1 MGSSFQPD
9 GPFIATGHLIHRLHR
24 DFVRPHWRR
33 LLLAL
38 LMMVI
43 IASTTALLAKAVQ
56 PLLNDVFIGRNRDR
70 LVTVAVTIFLL
81 FLAKGIASYIEEVL
95 MNSIGQ
101 TIVSSMQSAMFRA
114 LVYADLSF
122 YNRTATGLLLGRM
135 TNDVNLLRT
144 VVTNSLTG
152 LGKDFLSVLFLVTVM
167 FLQDWKL
174 SLVALVVFPAAILP
188 ISRQGRRMR
197 KVSGQTQTRQGELLV
212 RLEQV
217 FQGNRLVKAYGMEAY
232 ETRSVDL
239 LLGRILKQIKRAGR
253 VRALSSP
260 IMETLGG
267 IAIVTVVV
275 IGGLQVIE
283 GSRTTG
289 TFFSFI
295 TALLLAYEPVKRLA
309 NLNNSLQEALAAA
322 QRVFSVLDLRPQIT
336 SPAGAEA
343 LAVKHG
349 EIRIENLCFSYD
361 SVAVPGLFGDAPS
374 PALSPALNPT
384 TSPALSPTL
393 SPTTSPTTP
402 PGPGMA
408 SAAAESRLALD
419 HVTLTVAAGQRVALV
434 GKSGG
439 GKSTLLNMIPRLYDP
454 QVGRILIDGVDI
466 RSIQLDSLRRS
477 LALVSQ
483 EVVLFNDTVRANIAY
498 GDQSRSQPEIEAA
511 AKNAAA
517 HDFILELPQ
526 GYDTEVGEFGAKL
539 SGGQRQR
546 IAIARAMLRNAPIL
560 LLDEATSALDN
571 QSERLVQQALDR
583 LMVGR
588 TVIVIAHRLS
598 TIVHADVICVIEG
611 GKIVESGSHAELL
624 ARQERYYGLYRQYE
638 QGELEG
644 ETR

>member
-1 MGSSFQPD
+1 MVTPSLQG
-9 GPFIATGHLIHRLHR
+9 GRVLATRQLVARLHR
-24 DFVRPHWRR
+24 EFVRPHWRR

-70 LVTVAVTIFLL
+70 LVTVAVSIFLL

-122 YNRTATGLLLGRM
+122 YNRTATGVLLGRM

-152 LGKDFLSVLFLVTVM
+152 LGKDFLSVVFLVTVM
-167 FLQDWKL
+167 FMQDWKL

-197 KVSGQTQTRQGELLV
+197 KVSGLTQTRQGELIV

-232 ETRSVDL
+232 ETRSVDE
-239 LLGRILKQIKRAGR
+239 LLGRILKQIRKAAR

-267 IAIVTVVV
+267 IAIVTVIV

-309 NLNNSLQEALAAA
+309 NLNNSLQEAMAAA

-336 SPAGAEA
+336 SPTAA
-343 LAVKHG
+343 LPLTVKRG

-361 SVAVPGLFGDAPS
+361 SVPTPILYGDEAVMEAPHHD
-374 PALSPALNPT
+374 P
-384 TSPALSPTL
+384 
-393 SPTTSPTTP
+393 
-402 PGPGMA
+402 
-408 SAAAESRLALD
+408 RLALD
-419 HVTLTVAAGQRVALV
+419 HFSLTIAPGQRVALV
-434 GKSGG
+434 GRSGG

-466 RSIQLDSLRRS
+466 RSLELDSLRRS

-498 GDQSRSQPEIEAA
+498 GDQARSQAEIEEA

-517 HDFILELPQ
+517 HEFILALPQ

-571 QSERLVQQALDR
+571 QSEWLVQQALDR

-598 TIVHADVICVIEG
+598 TIVHADLICVIEG
-611 GKIVESGSHAELL
+611 GKIVESGTHAELL
-624 ARQERYYGLYRQYE
+624 ARQERYYALHRQYE
-638 QGELEG
+638 QGEQG
-644 ETR
+644 EQGGDPE

>member
-1 MGSSFQPD
+1 MAEQANLTDLPHDQPELD
-9 GPFIATGHLIHRLHR
+9 HQPLATGILVRRLYR

-43 IASTTALLAKAVQ
+43 IAGTTALLAKTVQ
-56 PLLNDVFIGRNRDR
+56 PLLNDVFIGRNREQ
-70 LVTVAVTIFLL
+70 LVVVAVTIFIL

-95 MNSIGQ
+95 MNSLGQ
-101 TIVSSMQSAMFRA
+101 TIVSTMQSAMFRT
-114 LVYADLSF
+114 LVYADMAF
-122 YNRTATGLLLGRM
+122 FNRTATGLLIARL

-152 LGKDFLSVLFLVTVM
+152 MGKDFLSVVFLVTVM
-167 FLQDWKL
+167 FMQDWKL

-188 ISRQGRRMR
+188 IARQGRKMR
-197 KVSGQTQTRQGELLV
+197 KVSGQTQSRQGELVV

-232 ETRSVDL
+232 ETRSVND
-239 LLGRILKQIKRAGR
+239 LLGRILKQIKRAAR

-283 GSRTTG
+283 GTRTTG

-322 QRVFSVLDLRPQIT
+322 QRVFSVLDLQPHIT
-336 SPAGAEA
+336 SAAGAQP
-343 LAVKHG
+343 LVVQRG

-361 SVAVPGLFGDAPS
+361 AAP
-374 PALSPALNPT
+374 AA
-384 TSPALSPTL
+384 TL
-393 SPTTSPTTP
+393 V
-402 PGPGMA
+402 G
-408 SAAAESRLALD
+408 AAAEPLVIPPADLLSDQPAPSGAPRRALD
-419 HVTLTVAAGQRVALV
+419 HFSLTIAPGQRVALV

-439 GKSTLLNMIPRLYDP
+439 GKSTLLNMIPRFYDP
-454 QVGRILIDGVDI
+454 QEGRILIDGIDI
-466 RSIQLDSLRRS
+466 RSVELRSLRRS

-483 EVVLFNDTVRANIAY
+483 EVVLFDDTIRANIAY
-498 GDQSRSQPEIEAA
+498 GDMTRSQAEIEQAA
-511 AKNAAA
+511 ENAAA
-517 HDFILELPQ
+517 HEFIQALPQ

-546 IAIARAMLRNAPIL
+546 IAIARAMLRDAPIL

-571 QSERLVQQALDR
+571 QSERLVQQAMDR

-588 TVIVIAHRLS
+588 TVVVIAHRLS
-598 TIVHADVICVIEG
+598 TIIDADLICVIEG
-611 GKIVESGSHAELL
+611 GKIVESGSHSELL
-624 ARQERYYGLYRQYE
+624 ARQQKYYALYRQYE
-638 QGELEG
+638 EG
-644 ETR
+644 EVA

>member
-1 MGSSFQPD
+1 MVHPSLLDSRVL
-9 GPFIATGHLIHRLHR
+9 ATRQLVARLYR
-24 DFVRPHWRR
+24 EFVRPHWRR
-33 LLLAL
+33 LFLAL

-43 IASTTALLAKAVQ
+43 IAGTTALLAKAVQ

-70 LVTVAVTIFLL
+70 LVTVAVSIFLL

-122 YNRTATGLLLGRM
+122 YNRTATGVLLGRM

-152 LGKDFLSVLFLVTVM
+152 LGKDFLSVVFLVTVM
-167 FLQDWKL
+167 FMQDWKL

-197 KVSGQTQTRQGELLV
+197 KVSGLTQTRQGELIV

-232 ETRSVDL
+232 ETRSVDE
-239 LLGRILKQIKRAGR
+239 LLGRILKQIRKAAR

-267 IAIVTVVV
+267 IAIVTVIV

-309 NLNNSLQEALAAA
+309 NLNNSLQEAMASA

-336 SPAGAEA
+336 SPVAA
-343 LAVKHG
+343 LPLTVKQG

-361 SVAVPGLFGDAPS
+361 SVPTPILYGDEAAKVAPRHD
-374 PALSPALNPT
+374 P
-384 TSPALSPTL
+384 
-393 SPTTSPTTP
+393 
-402 PGPGMA
+402 
-408 SAAAESRLALD
+408 RLALD
-419 HVTLTVAAGQRVALV
+419 HFSLTIAPGQRVALV
-434 GKSGG
+434 GRSGG

-466 RSIQLDSLRRS
+466 RSLELASLRRS

-498 GDQSRSQPEIEAA
+498 GDEARSQVEIEEA

-517 HDFILELPQ
+517 HEFILALPQ

-571 QSERLVQQALDR
+571 QSEWLVQQALDR

-598 TIVHADVICVIEG
+598 TIVHADLICVIEG
-611 GKIVESGSHAELL
+611 GRIVESGTHAELL
-624 ARQERYYGLYRQYE
+624 ARQDRYYALHRQYE
-638 QGELEG
+638 QGEQG
-644 ETR
+644 EQGGDAE